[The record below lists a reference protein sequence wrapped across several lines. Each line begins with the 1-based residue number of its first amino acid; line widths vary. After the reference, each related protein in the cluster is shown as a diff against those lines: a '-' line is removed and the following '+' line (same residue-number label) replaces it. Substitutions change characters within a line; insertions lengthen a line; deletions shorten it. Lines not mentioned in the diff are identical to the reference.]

1 MSRKLHNDA
10 RPGAAGEAASPAH
23 TPDRSAVRP
32 RGACVLAL
40 AVGGG
45 PDSRYNAIR

>member
-10 RPGAAGEAASPAH
+10 RPGAAGGGFAGVYTREECCPAQ
-23 TPDRSAVRP
+23 
-32 RGACVLAL
+32 GACVLAL